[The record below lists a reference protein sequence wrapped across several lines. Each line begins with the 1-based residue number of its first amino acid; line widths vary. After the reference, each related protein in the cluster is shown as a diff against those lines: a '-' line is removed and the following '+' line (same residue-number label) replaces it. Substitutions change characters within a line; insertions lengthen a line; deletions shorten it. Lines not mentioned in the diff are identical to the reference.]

1 MAEFSRGDNKQRKLL
16 ANVLEYEDDFI
27 LRNPQQPLPFASQ
40 KGVHVCPTL
49 FETDQEQE
57 AEGAHI
63 FSNIDHMHYT
73 TTPNQTNNIHLTKY
87 HLPSCPLARV
97 ENIHGNTFNKARR
110 AKKYIINNSEMTEQE
125 LRNVLK
131 EIRVITDKIRDE
143 VIDSC

>member
-16 ANVLEYEDDFI
+16 ANVLDYEDDFI

-40 KGVHVCPTL
+40 NGVHVCPTL
-49 FETDQEQE
+49 FEKDQEQE
-57 AEGAHI
+57 AEGAHA
-63 FSNIDHMHYT
+63 FSSIDHMHT
-73 TTPNQTNNIHLTKY
+73 STNNIHLTKY

-97 ENIHGNTFNKARR
+97 EDIHGNTFNKARK
-110 AKKYIINNSEMTEQE
+110 AKKYIINNRGMTEKE